1 MEIIDI
7 FQDMASTGQP
17 PLQGCIALGVGYE
30 DAFQRLEKTYISGFF
45 KRGKSAEKFII
56 GPYGSGKTHF
66 LRQTLEIARKHDCA
80 TAEVQLSRNIDIS
93 KLLIVYKEVAREITV
108 PDQKMKGIESLLKAY
123 YNNIRSQYD
132 DPEISDE
139 FVKSAIEALDD
150 IGFEH
155 DGYKK
160 VLSRSLK
167 ALMYG
172 EKDVFDAGCRWLAGE
187 IADRPVAKVLG
198 VSTIPSSEQDGF
210 GRRAMFSLCQFIKS
224 AGYTGTVIGFDE
236 AEQAASVPAKQ
247 LNKIL
252 SMARSEI
259 DAITRLQNAS
269 LMIIYAFTPD
279 IIQEMQR
286 YPALQQ
292 RLAEPDPSRRFFDG
306 NDYSPQIDLAQPYQ
320 ETDITTL
327 NILEKIGERLVNL
340 LYDNY
345 EEKFLIDR
353 ASTIAAC
360 YEWADDVH
368 AKEASLKHRR
378 DMVRL
383 TCSRLLHLY
392 HTGTLDGFTD
402 ISTSSNLGDEEV

>member
-7 FQDMASTGQP
+7 LQDMASTGQP
-17 PLQGCIALGVGYE
+17 PSQGCIDLGVGYE
-30 DAFQRLEKTYISGFF
+30 DAFQRLEKTYIFGFF
-45 KRGKSAEKFII
+45 GRGKSAEKFII

-66 LRQTLEIARKHDCA
+66 LRQTLEIARKNGCA
-80 TAEVQLSRNIDIS
+80 TAEVQLSKNIDIT
-93 KLLIVYKEVAREITV
+93 KLLIVYKEVAREIAV
-108 PDQKMKGIESLLKAY
+108 PGQKRKGIEGLLKAY
-123 YNNIRSQYD
+123 HDKVRSQD
-132 DPEISDE
+132 EDPEISDE
-139 FVKSAIEALDD
+139 FVKSAIEALND
-150 IGFEH
+150 IDSEH
-155 DGYKK
+155 DGFRR
-160 VLSRSLK
+160 VLIRSLK
-167 ALMYG
+167 ALLYG
-172 EKDVFDAGCRWLAGE
+172 EKDVFDAGCQWLAGE
-187 IADRPVAKVLG
+187 IADRSIAKILG
-198 VSTIPSSEQDGF
+198 VPTISSTEQDGF

-224 AGYTGTVIGFDE
+224 AGYNGTVIGFDE
-236 AEQAASVPAKQ
+236 AEQAATPNIKN

-259 DAITRLQNAS
+259 DAISRLRNAS
-269 LMIIYAFTPD
+269 LMIFYAFTPD

-292 RLAEPDPSRRFFDG
+292 RLAEPDPNRKFFDG

-320 ETDITTL
+320 VSDIKTL
-327 NILEKIGERLVNL
+327 TILEKIGERLVNL

-345 EEKFLIDR
+345 GKMLLIDR

-360 YEWADDVH
+360 NEWADEVH

-392 HTGTLDGFTD
+392 HTGTLDGFKD
-402 ISTSSNLGDEEV
+402 IPELSNHRDEEV